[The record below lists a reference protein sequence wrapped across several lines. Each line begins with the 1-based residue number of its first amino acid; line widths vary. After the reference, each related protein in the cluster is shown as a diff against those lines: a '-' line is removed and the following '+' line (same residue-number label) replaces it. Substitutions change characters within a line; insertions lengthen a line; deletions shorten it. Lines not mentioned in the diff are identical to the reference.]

1 MGKGLSKSSSNKIID
16 EDKQEVATV
25 KENKWAACPKDKLEF
40 KLFSIP
46 AMNSH
51 ILIMVITKYI
61 YCIFVLFSW
70 YQEVVHKG
78 AAVWG
83 VDIKKIEM

>member
-16 EDKQEVATV
+16 EDKQVVVTGKQNMWATY
-25 KENKWAACPKDKLEF
+25 PKDKLEF
-40 KLFSIP
+40 KLFSSP
-46 AMNSH
+46 AMNSY

-70 YQEVVHKG
+70 
-78 AAVWG
+78 
-83 VDIKKIEM
+83 

>member
-1 MGKGLSKSSSNKIID
+1 MGKGLRKSSSNKIID
-16 EDKQEVATV
+16 EDKQVVATG
-25 KENKWAACPKDKLEF
+25 KQDMWAACPKDKLEF

-46 AMNSH
+46 AMNSY

-70 YQEVVHKG
+70 
-78 AAVWG
+78 
-83 VDIKKIEM
+83 